1 MKKILCIN
9 DNELTLFIQKQVLSK
24 SGLSEEIITI
34 TDGKSGLDYCK
45 KLIRENNDS
54 ADSYPGLIFLD
65 LYMPVMDGWQFLDH
79 FSKEIQPYFIN
90 TKIIITSYSID
101 ESDSE
106 RAKQY
111 PFVIDFL
118 TNSLSTAYL
127 QNLPVSAFSYC

>member
-9 DNELTLFIQKQVLSK
+9 DNELTLFLQKQVLSK

-34 TDGKSGLDYCK
+34 TDGRSGMDYCK
-45 KLIRENNDS
+45 KLIRENKDS
-54 ADSYPGLIFLD
+54 TENYPGLIFLD
-65 LYMPVMDGWQFLDH
+65 LYMPGMNGWEFLDH
-79 FSKEIQPYFIN
+79 FSTEIRPYFRN
-90 TKIIITSYSID
+90 TKVIITSYSID